1 MLVWLQD
8 VLRGPID
15 AWWVLRPLKV
25 LDWVEFRA
33 VGAVV
38 LAFAIVVGLGP
49 RVIRWL
55 LMQKIGDSPEFY
67 NKDLNVLMQG
77 KANTPTMGGL
87 LIAGAIFVVTVLL
100 ADLSSFYV
108 LMGLIVLVAL
118 TAIGA
123 ADDWLKLTA
132 ARRSP
137 GSREGLYSW
146 EKFVLQVGLAVV
158 IAIFI
163 YRWGDTKQTGDIDQ
177 TLRMSRALNLPFLKS
192 WIYSGGDWVVS
203 PELME
208 LPRWL
213 FILVAVL
220 FIVGFSNAANLT
232 DGMDGLASGV
242 TAIVAFAFAILAII
256 AGYQSPSGFQLAK
269 FLLVPFVPAA
279 DELGVMSGAM
289 VGACLGFLWFNC
301 APARVFMGDSGSLP
315 LGGLLGYMA
324 VVIRQELLLLVIG
337 GIFVIE
343 AGSVILQVG
352 YFKLTGGKRIFRV
365 APIHHHFHLG
375 GWTEQQV
382 VVRFWLIT
390 ALLAAIA
397 IGTIKLR

>member
-1 MLVWLQD
+1 MLVWLQEM
-8 VLRGPID
+8 LRGPIE
-15 AWWVLRPLKV
+15 AWWFLAPLNV
-25 LDWVEFRA
+25 FRWVEFRA

-38 LAFAIVVGLGP
+38 LAFAIVVALGP
-49 RVIRWL
+49 RTIRWL
-55 LMQKIGDSPEFY
+55 LLQKIGDAPEFY
-67 NKDLNVLMQG
+67 HKDLNALMQG

-87 LIAGAIFVVTVLL
+87 LVSGAIFVTTLLL
-100 ADLSSFYV
+100 ADLGSFYV
-108 LMGLIVLVAL
+108 AMGLIVLVAL

-123 ADDWLKLTA
+123 VDDWLKLTA
-132 ARRSP
+132 ARRHP

-146 EKFVLQVGLAVV
+146 EKFLLQVGLAVV

-163 YRWGDTKQTGDIDQ
+163 YRWGQTKQTGDVDQ
-177 TLRMSRALNLPFLKS
+177 TLAMAHSLNLPFLKS
-192 WIYSGGDWVVS
+192 WVYQNGQWVPS
-203 PELME
+203 PQIV
-208 LPRWL
+208 LPQWL
-213 FILVAVL
+213 FIVVGVL

-256 AGYQSPSGFQLAK
+256 AGYQSLTGFQLAK
-269 FLLVPFVPAA
+269 FLLVPFVPRA
-279 DELGVMSGAM
+279 DEVGVMMGAM

-315 LGGLLGYMA
+315 LGGLLGYAA
-324 VVIRQELLLLVIG
+324 VVIRQELLLLIIG

-343 AGSVILQVG
+343 AGSVMLQVG
-352 YFKLTGGKRIFRV
+352 YFKATGGKRIFRV